1 MPYFG
6 ASPSSELANLDIN
19 GQKLILDA
27 DADTS
32 ITADTDDQIDIEVSG
47 SDELKITTAMFGP
60 ASADGSALGGTSN
73 EWSDLYLADS
83 GVIYFGN
90 DQDVTVTHDPDD
102 GLFLKSTATSS
113 SNPFVLTLQ
122 TGETDIVTNDVLG
135 TINFQAPDEHNGT
148 DAILV
153 GASIRAI
160 AEENF
165 AADNNAT
172 AIQFLTGRSET
183 AATIARVGSRGTIE
197 AQSGSV
203 SYCSFTDIDDG
214 HTGMYF
220 PAGDT
225 LGFVTGGTEFVRI
238 DASGELFVGD
248 TTNANCTQG
257 ITVNQGANDNE
268 ILSLKSSDVSHSNTG
283 DTEADTYTYYKKYSG
298 TAGGLKESNQTEGI
312 VALWHDVVHD
322 TQQSAAASD
331 TAVCPYNVRAIVTAD
346 SYAHDANV
354 ALFAWRKT
362 ISGGSS
368 RNIVLFDEDGDI
380 HLDGSTS
387 AFDKDD
393 DALLCRSFDLALAD
407 PKTIIKSEFDN
418 WTANHKEKLI
428 EAGILGHIDPDNPA
442 HYSYP
447 EQAVAGSP
455 ASDPSNPPV
464 LAKPMINSTQLQ
476 RLHNGAI
483 WQQRLMFETLKEVA
497 EELLPGFASK
507 LNERLESKHLPALPA

>member
-183 AATIARVGSRGTIE
+183 AATIARVGSRGTFE

-220 PAGDT
+220 PAADT

-257 ITVNQGANDNE
+257 ITVNQAASDDQA
-268 ILSLKSSDVSHSNTG
+268 IALKSSDVAHGMT
-283 DTEADTYTYYKKYSG
+283 DQFETDTYGILKKYG
-298 TAGGLKESNQTEGI
+298 NTEGGMMI
-312 VALWHDVVHD
+312 M
-322 TQQSAAASD
+322 SASD
-331 TAVCPYNVRAIVTAD
+331 TGTIALRLQAFGASAETTKSTSGLGTISCGAYKKSSATVAVLGANENIMSVQNGGTTKFIFDSDGDFHAD
-346 SYAHDANV
+346 SSSTTFDSYDDAQLARTFDLSHNRGV
-354 ALFAWRKT
+354 
-362 ISGGSS
+362 ISSKFDKFIAY
-368 RNIVLFDEDGDI
+368 NHEKLADLEIVGREEDG
-380 HLDGSTS
+380 T
-387 AFDKDD
+387 
-393 DALLCRSFDLALAD
+393 
-407 PKTIIKSEFDN
+407 P
-418 WTANHKEKLI
+418 NHF
-428 EAGILGHIDPDNPA
+428 
-442 HYSYP
+442 
-447 EQAVAGSP
+447 
-455 ASDPSNPPV
+455 
-464 LAKPMINSTQLQ
+464 INVTGMQ

-483 WQQRLMFETLKEVA
+483 WQQYEKHENLLNAVYELAVEAVGEDKANEILDKN
-497 EELLPGFASK
+497 EIKLLSKNELL
-507 LNERLESKHLPALPA
+507 N